1 MSEAITV
8 GALAPDFEG
17 VDQTGK
23 RVRLASFRGKQAVV
37 LYFYPKDD
45 TPVCTIEACGFRD
58 AYQHFVDAGAVVIGV
73 SGDDDASHRRFA
85 DKHAL
90 PFVLLSDADRRI
102 RDAYGVKKTLG
113 LLDGRVT
120 FVIDKDGRVRLRF
133 QNAFNGPKHVAQ
145 ALAVLRAG
153 RA

>member
-1 MSEAITV
+1 MSETITA
-8 GALAPDFEG
+8 GALAPDFEA
-17 VDQTGK
+17 VAHTGK
-23 RVRLASFRGKQAVV
+23 RVRLSELRGKQAVV

-73 SGDDDASHRRFA
+73 SSDDEVSHRRFA
-85 DKHAL
+85 EKHEL
-90 PFVLLSDADRRI
+90 PFLLVSDEGRRI
-102 RDAYGVKKTLG
+102 REAYGVKKTLG

-145 ALAVLRAG
+145 ALAVLRSV
-153 RA
+153 R